1 MKPAANISVLPV
13 PAAPSDRFQAAEDF
27 TASHLAL
34 DPARVRVWP
43 GNARRYDRLNA
54 TNCRD
59 LIDSMIGAGG
69 QQVPALLRRVEGD
82 SNFDFEVI
90 AGVRRHFAVSW
101 LKANGYPYLQ
111 FLGVVHELTDELA
124 FFTTD
129 LENRTRKDVSD
140 IERARSYRVA
150 LDSHYHGN
158 QSRMAARLRIS
169 KGWLSQMLTVA
180 DVPDTILEAFENV
193 EKVSLAGLYPVA
205 RLLHDPVTAGAVAE
219 EAARIATE
227 NGNRCWDKAKPI
239 PEPEVIRRLKS
250 VAIGRSPSLQQNPP
264 ASSSLPTQS
273 IGLEVQ
279 SPDGHSII
287 TVIDV
292 DERGITL
299 RLHNQPG
306 VQRQDVLEAVAKVME
321 QLGR

>member
-1 MKPAANISVLPV
+1 M
-13 PAAPSDRFQAAEDF
+13 
-27 TASHLAL
+27 ASQIAL

-54 TNCRD
+54 INCRD
-59 LIDSMIGAGG
+59 LIDSMIDAGG

-82 SNFDFEVI
+82 PDFDFEVI

-101 LKANGYPYLQ
+101 LKAHGHPHLQ
-111 FLGVVHELTDELA
+111 FLGVVHELSDELA
-124 FFTTD
+124 FFTAD
-129 LENRTRKDVSD
+129 LENRTRKDISD

-169 KGWLSQMLTVA
+169 KGWLSKMLTVA
-180 DVPDTILEAFENV
+180 DVPDAILEAFENV

-205 RLLHDPVTAGAVAE
+205 RLLHDPATAGAVAE
-219 EAARIATE
+219 EAARIAAE

-250 VAIGRSPSLQQNPP
+250 AAIGRSPSLQQKPP
-264 ASSSLPTQS
+264 ASSSLPAHS

-279 SPDGHSII
+279 SPDGHSIV

-292 DERGITL
+292 DTQGITL
-299 RLHNQPG
+299 RLHNHRG
-306 VQRQDVLEAVAKVME
+306 VQPQDVLKAVAKLME
-321 QLGR
+321 ELDR

>member
-1 MKPAANISVLPV
+1 MLPV

-54 TNCRD
+54 TNCRE
-59 LIDSMIGAGG
+59 LIDSMIDAGG
-69 QQVPALLRRVEGD
+69 QQVPAILRRTDGHPD
-82 SNFDFEVI
+82 FDFEVI

-101 LKANGYPYLQ
+101 LKAHGHTHFQ
-111 FLGVVHELTDELA
+111 FLGVVHELTDEQA
-124 FFTTD
+124 FFIAD

-140 IERARSYRVA
+140 IERARSYRAA
-150 LDSHYHGN
+150 LDSHYHGS

-169 KGWLSQMLTVA
+169 KGWLSKMLTVA

-205 RLLHDPVTAGAVAE
+205 RLLYDPATARAVVE

-227 NGNRCWDKAKPI
+227 NGNRSWDKAKPI

-250 VAIGRSPSLQQNPP
+250 VALGRSPSLQQKAPE
-264 ASSSLPTQS
+264 SSSFPTQS

-279 SPDGHSII
+279 SPDGHSIV

-292 DERGITL
+292 DVRGITL

-306 VQRQDVLEAVAKVME
+306 VQHEDVLLAVAKVME

>member
-1 MKPAANISVLPV
+1 MLPV

-59 LIDSMIGAGG
+59 LIDSMTDAGG
-69 QQVPALLRRVEGD
+69 QQLPAILRRVGGD
-82 SNFDFEVI
+82 PEFDFEVI

-101 LKANGYPYLQ
+101 LKAHGYPRLQ
-111 FLGVVHELTDELA
+111 FLGVVHELTDEQA
-124 FFTTD
+124 FFTAD
-129 LENRTRKDVSD
+129 MENRTRKDVSD
-140 IERARSYRVA
+140 IERARSYRAA
-150 LDSHYHGN
+150 LDSHYQGS

-169 KGWLSQMLTVA
+169 KGWLSKMLTVA

-205 RLLHDPVTAGAVAE
+205 RLLNDPATAGAVAE
-219 EAARIATE
+219 EAARIAIE

-239 PEPEVIRRLKS
+239 PEPEVIRRLNS
-250 VAIGRSPSLQQNPP
+250 VALAHSRSPHQQ
-264 ASSSLPTQS
+264 AQTSSSLPAQS
-273 IGLEVQ
+273 IDFEVR
-279 SPDGHSII
+279 SPEGHLIV

-292 DERGITL
+292 DTLGITL

-306 VQRQDVLEAVAKVME
+306 VQHEDVLLAVAKVME